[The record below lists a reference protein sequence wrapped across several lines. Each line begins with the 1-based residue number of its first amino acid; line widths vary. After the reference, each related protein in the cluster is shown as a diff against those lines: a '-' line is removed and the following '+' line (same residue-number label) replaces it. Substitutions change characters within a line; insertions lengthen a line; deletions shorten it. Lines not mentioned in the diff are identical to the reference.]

1 VQKKI
6 EMAIHEDFKTVLLRL
21 KPNNFLLML
30 LLMVFSVLVEA
41 QPRKLTFMPHWLPQA
56 QFAGYYVA
64 QDQGFYEQA
73 GLEVEIL
80 HPSASINALTY
91 LNEGKTDIISLF
103 LITALHA
110 ADSGINLVNIA
121 QISQNSAIMF
131 VARKSDG
138 ISKIADFSNRK
149 VGIWRAGFREAPQ
162 ALLDKNGVEVEWVP
176 ILSTTNLF
184 LLGGIDVMTVMWYNE
199 YNQLYLNGIDHDE
212 LNTFFMSDYG
222 FNIPEDGL
230 YVMKNTAETRQDDL
244 TAFIEA
250 SLRGWEYARQNTE
263 YTLDMVVTVMRKA
276 NIPSNKA
283 HQQWMLE
290 KIFELQSTEEK
301 GVKPTEL
308 KQDDFLNALEIYN
321 KFKGSG
327 FLIDYDQFF
336 QPVLPELKKSG
347 NND

>member
-1 VQKKI
+1 MTI
-6 EMAIHEDFKTVLLRL
+6 RENFITVWFHL
-21 KPNNFLLML
+21 KLKSFILL
-30 LLMVFSVLVEA
+30 LLMMVVSVLVEA

-56 QFAGYYVA
+56 QFAGYYAA

-73 GLEVEIL
+73 GLDVEIL

-91 LNEGKTDIISLF
+91 LNEGRADIISLF

-110 ADSGINLVNIA
+110 ADSGIKLVNIA
-121 QISQNSAIMF
+121 QISQHSAIMF
-131 VARKSDG
+131 VTRKSDG
-138 ISKIADFSNRK
+138 IDKIADFSNRK

-184 LLGGIDVMTVMWYNE
+184 MLGGIDIMTVMWYNE

-212 LNTFFMSDYG
+212 LNTFFLSDYG

-230 YVMKNTAETRQDDL
+230 YVMKHTAETRQDDL
-244 TAFIEA
+244 TAFIQA
-250 SLRGWEYARQNTE
+250 TMRGWEYARQNSD
-263 YTLDMVVTVMRKA
+263 YALDLVESVMRKA

-290 KIFELQSTEEK
+290 KIFELQSTEGK

-308 KQDDFLNALEIYN
+308 KQDDFLKAIEIYN
-321 KFKGSG
+321 NYKGSE

-336 QPVLPELKKSG
+336 RPVLPELKKSG
-347 NND
+347 TND

>member
-1 VQKKI
+1 MTILEVFIKVWVDLKQI
-6 EMAIHEDFKTVLLRL
+6 LLAV
-21 KPNNFLLML
+21 
-30 LLMVFSVLVEA
+30 LLMVTAISVEA
-41 QPRKLTFMPHWLPQA
+41 QPQKLTFMPHWLPQA

-73 GLEVEIL
+73 GLDVEIL

-91 LNEGKTDIISLF
+91 LSEGKTDIISLF

-110 ADSGINLVNIA
+110 VDSGINLVNIA
-121 QISQNSAIMF
+121 QISQHSAIMF

-138 ISKIADFSNRK
+138 LDNITDFNNRK

-162 ALLDKNGVEVEWVP
+162 ALLDKYGVKVEWVP

-184 LLGGIDVMTVMWYNE
+184 MLGGIDIMTVMWYNE

-212 LNTFFMSDYG
+212 LNTFFISDYG

-230 YVMKNTAETRQDDL
+230 YVLNQTAETRQEDL
-244 TAFIEA
+244 SSFIQA
-250 SLRGWEYARQNTE
+250 SLRGWEFARLNPD
-263 YTLDMVVTVMRKA
+263 YTLDLVISIMRTA

-290 KIFELQSTEEK
+290 KIFELQSTKEK
-301 GVKPTEL
+301 GILPTEL
-308 KQDDFLNALEIYN
+308 KQDDFLKAVEIYN
-321 KFKGSG
+321 NYKGVEMR
-327 FLIDYDQFF
+327 IDFDQFF
-336 QPVLPELKKSG
+336 QPVLPELKRKAR
-347 NND
+347 ND